1 MSKFLLKVFL
11 ELVPVQENDT
21 KHNVKDIKKVEIK
34 PLYIFDFE
42 STVFDH
48 EEGNVISKSPNN
60 ESANA
65 IKIAKNIKFKIGLV
79 EI

>member
-1 MSKFLLKVFL
+1 M
-11 ELVPVQENDT
+11 
-21 KHNVKDIKKVEIK
+21 KKVEIK